1 MSRFAP
7 RRSAPCAKASASSHA
22 CPFLSRHTN
31 ESLSS
36 LFPFRAFC
44 PVASKFDSATLPAVM
59 RATTMK
65 HQLFPHLS
73 SSPSAALAGALAGS
87 AAAGALGSKA
97 TEPKP
102 SGLCAAARSDAA
114 AASECALKAPAQAE
128 ASAEALSP
136 FYYERRFSEAINEL
150 HAEGRYR
157 VFAQLQR
164 KRGSFPNASIFFD
177 RNSGWE
183 GQREQTGVAARP
195 EGVQPEAANRD
206 GEEWMARANAQEES
220 GGVATAGLSA
230 ARAVADVAKELV
242 QGEVQLWCSNDY
254 LGMGQNPLV
263 IKAAHEALEAAG
275 AGAGGT
281 RNISG
286 NCTYHLE
293 LERELA
299 ALHGK
304 EAGLL
309 FTSGYV
315 ANEAT
320 LSTLG
325 KLLPNLHIFS
335 DEKNHAS
342 IIAGIRGARCTKK
355 IFRHNDLIHLESLLA
370 EAPADVPKLIVFESI
385 YSMDGSVSPVKE
397 ICDLAEKYN
406 SLTYIDEVHSVGMY
420 GRTGGG
426 VTEQTGQQLRVDLIN
441 GTLAKAIGVF
451 GGYVAGKAT
460 LVDCIR
466 SYAAGF
472 IFTSSVPPAV
482 AAAATASVRYLRRS
496 SEERYLQQV
505 RAAQLKTLLISRDFP
520 VLINPSHIVP
530 VLVGCPIA
538 CKRASDL
545 LLHEHKLYIQPINYP
560 TVPRGTERLRI
571 TPGPLHDYDDLLRLT
586 DALDQV
592 WNALGLVRA
601 TEFKASRGLLVGPHA
616 VARLREEAAELAPS
630 AAALER
636 QEEQVVMRQA
646 VEECRQKS
654 NRRAAHL
661 LEEMLKAQFFFSQRQ
676 PRVQELH
683 SVDRLRAQDEPMQSS
698 FALSPSFALRRRS
711 RFLARGGDAREEDLL
726 LSQASLSLG
735 ECVNRDAAEMEADA
749 PSREQAARERRIE
762 VRA

>member
-1 MSRFAP
+1 M
-7 RRSAPCAKASASSHA
+7 

-31 ESLSS
+31 QSLAS

-59 RATTMK
+59 RATTLN
-65 HQLFPHLS
+65 HQHFPHLS
-73 SSPSAALAGALAGS
+73 PPLSAAGPACGAGLEARGDTAPFEPP
-87 AAAGALGSKA
+87 AAPVSLLGAQPDG
-97 TEPKP
+97 
-102 SGLCAAARSDAA
+102 R
-114 AASECALKAPAQAE
+114 ALKSVE
-128 ASAEALSP
+128 GGDASSLSP
-136 FYYERRFSEAINEL
+136 FYYEQRFTDAINEL

-164 KRGSFPNASIFFD
+164 KRGEFPKAAIFFD
-177 RNSGWE
+177 RQSGWE
-183 GQREQTGVAARP
+183 GKDAPVSGTQAGGDTAPVDAPARKETRRQADDAQGADPKGRAEQWI
-195 EGVQPEAANRD
+195 QS
-206 GEEWMARANAQEES
+206 ANAQEES

-230 ARAVADVAKELV
+230 ARAIADVAKQFLHG
-242 QGEVQLWCSNDY
+242 QVQLWCSNDY

-263 IKAAHEALEAAG
+263 IQAAHEALDAAG

-286 NCTYHLE
+286 NCTFHLE

-304 EAGLL
+304 EAALL

-342 IIAGIRGARCTKK
+342 IIAGIRGARCAKK

-370 EAPADVPKLIVFESI
+370 EAPPDVPKLIVFESI
-385 YSMDGSVSPVKE
+385 YSMDGSVSPVKD
-397 ICDLAEKYN
+397 ICDLAEKFN
-406 SLTYIDEVHSVGMY
+406 CLTYIDEVHSVGMY
-420 GRTGGG
+420 GLTGGG

-441 GTLAKAIGVF
+441 GTLAKAVGVF

-482 AAAATASVRYLRRS
+482 AAAATASIRYLRRS
-496 SEERYLQQV
+496 CTERHLQQL
-505 RAAQLKTLLISRDFP
+505 RATQLKALLLSRDFP
-520 VLINPSHIVP
+520 VLLNPSHIVP

-571 TPGPLHDYDDLLRLT
+571 TPGPLHTYEDLVSLV

-592 WNALGLVRA
+592 WNALGLMRA
-601 TEFKASRGLLVGPHA
+601 TAFKETQDLLVGRH
-616 VARLREEAAELAPS
+616 
-630 AAALER
+630 ALEKAEGSVSNASLW
-636 QEEQVVMRQA
+636 EEESVKSGL
-646 VEECRQKS
+646 EECERKS
-654 NRRAAHL
+654 GRSARKMLRAL
-661 LEEMLKAQFFFSQRQ
+661 LEDQFFFSERQ
-676 PRVQELH
+676 PSAQQVH
-683 SVDRLRAQDEPMQSS
+683 AVDRLRQAEPSAES
-698 FALSPSFALRRRS
+698 TFPPASRFLPRS
-711 RFLARGGDAREEDLL
+711 RFGDKETNEEPGLARYVGTSKVDRQWSETQDAQLGDGRVQSRQRDVSGGHPD
-726 LSQASLSLG
+726 
-735 ECVNRDAAEMEADA
+735 
-749 PSREQAARERRIE
+749 RRIE